1 MPKSKAEEPERMTVD
16 ELMRSQDPLPPY
28 DQDPDFT
35 DSMKRKRIG
44 ELIAGAMNT
53 SRSGDD
59 EAGT

>member
-1 MPKSKAEEPERMTVD
+1 MPKSKAKEPDRMTGD

-28 DQDPDFT
+28 EQDPDFT

-44 ELIAGAMNT
+44 ELIAGAMTT
-53 SRSGDD
+53 SRSDDD